1 MRLTQQ
7 SMRAFG
13 GGAPSDPNHKYVYHK
28 VDSQSTT
35 IKMPSQTD
43 IDYQL
48 PRKPIFSEHLAVLMI
63 KLVGAYFTFTPWDI
77 MIDIKIPY
85 VKIPPIAR
93 NTPLNDRIISERKYI
108 NIATTKLL
116 SEFDIQLVM
125 NDG

>member
-1 MRLTQQ
+1 M
-7 SMRAFG
+7 
-13 GGAPSDPNHKYVYHK
+13 
-28 VDSQSTT
+28 
-35 IKMPSQTD
+35 
-43 IDYQL
+43 
-48 PRKPIFSEHLAVLMI
+48 LMI
-63 KLVGAYFTFTPWDI
+63 KLVGAYFTFTPWGI